1 MKRNTTIL
9 EIEIMQENRNKF
21 MVKRRN
27 NYTLFFLSN
36 YTNICIYVS

>member
-9 EIEIMQENRNKF
+9 EIEIMQENRNKL
-21 MVKRRN
+21 MVRRRN